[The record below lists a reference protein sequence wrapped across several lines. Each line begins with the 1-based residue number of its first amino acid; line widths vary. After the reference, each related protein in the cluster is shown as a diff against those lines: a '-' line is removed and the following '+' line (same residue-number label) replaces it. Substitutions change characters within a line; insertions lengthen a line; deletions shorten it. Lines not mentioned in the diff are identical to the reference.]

1 MIPVG
6 RKKILDGYVV
16 YQILRQ
22 EENSGRI
29 CGVPDFAML
38 ISSNLPM
45 DQNSEVDCHLNPLL
59 HESALG
65 IVRA

>member
-16 YQILRQ
+16 YQIL
-22 EENSGRI
+22 
-29 CGVPDFAML
+29 L